1 MDAAAITAGLT
12 VGLLANTTYDLLKI
26 SGSISYKGLKH
37 LLLDREIPDSTLEKI
52 NTELNKL
59 PLDDDMSEDSVKD
72 VILASEEVTRLL
84 ATLQPSNTTTNI
96 NQVNVNG
103 ANVGIQNNY

>member
-12 VGLLANTTYDLLKI
+12 IGLLANTTYDLLKI

-37 LLLDREIPDSTLEKI
+37 LLLGREIPDSTLEKI
-52 NTELNKL
+52 NSELNKL
-59 PLDDDMSEDSVKD
+59 PLNDNMSADSVKS
-72 VILASEEVTRLL
+72 VILASEELTLLL

-96 NQVNVNG
+96 NQVNING
-103 ANVGIQNNY
+103 DNVGIQNNY